1 MAATSFHNLKT
12 VSQPTLDI
20 LQQLKLTTPT
30 PVQTVVIPL
39 FTGNQDVA
47 VEACTGSGKT
57 LSFVIPV
64 TERLRS
70 LEEALLPHQVMC
82 MLVWVMPMAH
92 ANRQALGVGWRYY
105 CFPHQRACWADT
117 RRGSALSQL
126 CSWGYF
132 AAACRRHVSCTA
144 VCVTLHSFAMYLV
157 LCCVFCDCCCA
168 KSRLSGNS

>member
-1 MAATSFHNLKT
+1 MPLPGFDSLKS

-70 LEEALLPHQVMC
+70 LEEALLPHQVT
-82 MLVWVMPMAH
+82 
-92 ANRQALGVGWRYY
+92 
-105 CFPHQRACWADT
+105 RACWLA
-117 RRGSALSQL
+117 GLL
-126 CSWGYF
+126 
-132 AAACRRHVSCTA
+132 ACLLAC
-144 VCVTLHSFAMYLV
+144 L
-157 LCCVFCDCCCA
+157 
-168 KSRLSGNS
+168 LSGCVLSTYLTNTWLNVRLVSSLFHLLGSLRGRYTAWLNHFSLQFLE